1 MENINFPDKIR
12 YVFSTDPDVHLRVA
26 HGIWG
31 GINPHGE
38 IELNFYDESDAPP
51 EFTEQG
57 IEADGTPGQERVPQ
71 QDVIRQVNR
80 QIHTRVLLNYNTAR
94 AVLNWLEDR
103 VAELES
109 SSSTELYDI
118 GSGIQQ

>member
-1 MENINFPDKIR
+1 MDELNFPDSIR
-12 YVFSTDPDVHLRVA
+12 YIFSTEPNVRLRVA

-51 EFTEQG
+51 ARTEQT
-57 IEADGTPGQERVPQ
+57 IEADGTPGQERMTKQSGVRE
-71 QDVIRQVNR
+71 INR
-80 QIHTRVLLNYNTAR
+80 QIHTRILLNYNTAR
-94 AVLNWLEDR
+94 AVLSWLEDR
-103 VAELES
+103 VAELEAS
-109 SSSTELYDI
+109 APNDIYDM